1 MSELVVFKNTLAAHV
16 KQNKIID
23 DVCKIISEIPELNRM
38 KLDPELTVYV
48 CNILENLI
56 EKSDKKEINKLNLAS
71 MILTKACNLEE
82 NELDAV
88 IKQIKFLDNNGRIK
102 KASAVKKKVKVLGS
116 GLNEK
121 CFECQEILL
130 GNTDV
135 NYYIIFFHLTTLLQ
149 VHTRELQ

>member
-48 CNILENLI
+48 CNIIENLI
-56 EKSDKKEINKLNLAS
+56 DKSEKKEISKLHLAS
-71 MILTKACNLEE
+71 MILTKARNLEE

-88 IKQIKFLDNNGRIK
+88 IKQIKFLDNNGKIK
-102 KASAVKKKVKVLGS
+102 KASSVKKLSKSAWGWFKRKVL
-116 GLNEK
+116 
-121 CFECQEILL
+121 
-130 GNTDV
+130 
-135 NYYIIFFHLTTLLQ
+135 
-149 VHTRELQ
+149 

>member
-23 DVCKIISEIPELNRM
+23 DVCKILGEIPDLNRM
-38 KLDPELTVYV
+38 RLDPELTVYV

-56 EKSDKKEINKLNLAS
+56 EKSEKKEINKLQLAS

-102 KASAVKKKVKVLGS
+102 KASAVKKLSKSAWGWFKRKVL
-116 GLNEK
+116 
-121 CFECQEILL
+121 
-130 GNTDV
+130 
-135 NYYIIFFHLTTLLQ
+135 
-149 VHTRELQ
+149 

>member
-48 CNILENLI
+48 CNIIENLI
-56 EKSDKKEINKLNLAS
+56 DKSEKKEISKLHLAS
-71 MILTKACNLEE
+71 MILTKACNLDE

-102 KASAVKKKVKVLGS
+102 KASTVKKLSKSAWGWFKRKVL
-116 GLNEK
+116 
-121 CFECQEILL
+121 
-130 GNTDV
+130 
-135 NYYIIFFHLTTLLQ
+135 
-149 VHTRELQ
+149 

>member
-23 DVCKIISEIPELNRM
+23 DVCKILGEIPDLNRM

-56 EKSDKKEINKLNLAS
+56 DKSEKKEISKLDLAS
-71 MILTKACNLEE
+71 TIIAKACNLEASD
-82 NELDAV
+82 LDTV

-102 KASAVKKKVKVLGS
+102 KASAVKKITKSAWEWFKRKVL
-116 GLNEK
+116 
-121 CFECQEILL
+121 
-130 GNTDV
+130 
-135 NYYIIFFHLTTLLQ
+135 
-149 VHTRELQ
+149 

>member
-23 DVCKIISEIPELNRM
+23 DVCKILGEIPDLNRM

-56 EKSDKKEINKLNLAS
+56 DKSEKKEISKLDLAS
-71 MILTKACNLEE
+71 TIIAKACNLEASD
-82 NELDAV
+82 LDAI

-102 KASAVKKKVKVLGS
+102 KASAVKKITKSAWEWFKRKVL
-116 GLNEK
+116 
-121 CFECQEILL
+121 
-130 GNTDV
+130 
-135 NYYIIFFHLTTLLQ
+135 
-149 VHTRELQ
+149 

>member
-82 NELDAV
+82 NDLDAV
-88 IKQIKFLDNNGRIK
+88 IKQINFLDNNGRIK
-102 KASAVKKKVKVLGS
+102 KASTVKKLSKSAWGWFKRKVL
-116 GLNEK
+116 
-121 CFECQEILL
+121 
-130 GNTDV
+130 
-135 NYYIIFFHLTTLLQ
+135 
-149 VHTRELQ
+149 

>member
-48 CNILENLI
+48 CNIIENLI
-56 EKSDKKEINKLNLAS
+56 DKNEKKEISKLQLAS

-102 KASAVKKKVKVLGS
+102 KASTVKKLSKSAWGWFKRKVL
-116 GLNEK
+116 
-121 CFECQEILL
+121 
-130 GNTDV
+130 
-135 NYYIIFFHLTTLLQ
+135 
-149 VHTRELQ
+149 

>member
-48 CNILENLI
+48 CNILEKLI

-102 KASAVKKKVKVLGS
+102 KASTVKKLSKSTWGWFKRKVL
-116 GLNEK
+116 
-121 CFECQEILL
+121 
-130 GNTDV
+130 
-135 NYYIIFFHLTTLLQ
+135 
-149 VHTRELQ
+149 

>member
-56 EKSDKKEINKLNLAS
+56 DKKDKKEICKLDLAS
-71 MILTKACNLEE
+71 TILTKACNLEE
-82 NELDAV
+82 NELNV
-88 IKQIKFLDNNGRIK
+88 IVKQIKFFDNNGRIK
-102 KASAVKKKVKVLGS
+102 KASTTKKISKTAWEWFKRKVL
-116 GLNEK
+116 
-121 CFECQEILL
+121 
-130 GNTDV
+130 
-135 NYYIIFFHLTTLLQ
+135 
-149 VHTRELQ
+149 